1 MATHQCVIAVAKRG
15 TAQHA
20 VQAARRQGARGA
32 TVLGGKG
39 SSVFES
45 RAKKLFGALLEPEKE
60 IVLVVVER
68 EKAEAVAEEIRR
80 ELDLDTP
87 GKGIVFVFDIS
98 SVRGLT
104 PLDALAED
112 DDS

>member
-1 MATHQCVIAVAKRG
+1 MANHQCVISVSKRG

-39 SSVFES
+39 SSIYES
-45 RAKKLFGALLEPEKE
+45 KARKLLGALLEPEKE
-60 IVLVVVER
+60 IVLVVVEAD
-68 EKAEAVAEEIRR
+68 KADAVADEIRK

-87 GKGIVFVFDIS
+87 GKGIVFVFDIT

-104 PLDALAED
+104 PLDAFNEEKEE
-112 DDS
+112 